1 MSNPNSYDSN
11 QTILVSGYL
20 WYICWTRGVFDA
32 PLDKVWKYLRSDD
45 HKHPSLKLISR
56 ELNGNVVVITAERN
70 VMGKMVTV
78 QIKNTL
84 YPPFGW
90 VQEHIEGPTKGS
102 KAFVYY
108 IPKEG
113 KTGVTVVGDFHV
125 EGAGEKQTIDAIMTQ
140 SQVVFDEDNENM
152 KKMK

>member
-1 MSNPNSYDSN
+1 M
-11 QTILVSGYL
+11 VYL
-20 WYICWTRGVFDA
+20 LDEGSMFDA

-108 IPKEG
+108 IPKDSR
-113 KTGVTVVGDFHV
+113 TGVTVVGDFHV
-125 EGAGEKQTIDAIMTQ
+125 EGASEQQTIDTIMAQ
-140 SQVVFDEDNENM
+140 SQVVFDEDNENI